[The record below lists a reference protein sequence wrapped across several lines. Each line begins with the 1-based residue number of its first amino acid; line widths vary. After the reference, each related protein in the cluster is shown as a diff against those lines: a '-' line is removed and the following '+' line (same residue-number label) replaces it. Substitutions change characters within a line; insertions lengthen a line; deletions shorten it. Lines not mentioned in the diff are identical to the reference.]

1 MILIN
6 IILLAL
12 ISGHFR
18 WIHIQC
24 HITYS
29 TCIIF
34 LFFFF
39 FFNPFYVHRSEYA
52 QVRDEQANLSS
63 NSDVNAIV
71 HQSVNSLSTMS
82 RMFN

>member
-1 MILIN
+1 MDTYTMSYYILYMY
-6 IILLAL
+6 
-12 ISGHFR
+12 HFP
-18 WIHIQC
+18 
-24 HITYS
+24 
-29 TCIIF
+29 F
-34 LFFFF
+34 FFFF